1 MVNEHHTRSRAETVR
16 CIFWLYGHALAPLL
30 FDDEE
35 LRQESSGATFQQ
47 LTEATSLQ
55 ACALQLLGL

>member
-1 MVNEHHTRSRAETVR
+1 V
-16 CIFWLYGHALAPLL
+16 L

-55 ACALQLLGL
+55 ACALQLLAL